1 MTDSKSREALIE
13 FLDYLTR
20 KGMLNSNTAS
30 ARKAA
35 ANKVFGILDEQEA
48 RDLGSI
54 DFEAIIQR
62 FANLEG
68 KNYTPD
74 SLITYKS
81 RAKSALDDFLLYLEN
96 PMAFKVQ
103 GGRSPKR
110 AQEKSENGEG
120 KSSTKSTFAPSAS
133 QVSSHQASDF
143 AIPIPIRSDLT
154 VRISGLPFDLTEGE
168 ATKISNVILAMVY
181 RN

>member
-20 KGMLNSNTAS
+20 KGMLNSNTMA

-35 ANKVFGILDEQEA
+35 VNKVFGILDHEEA
-48 RDLGSI
+48 KDLSSI
-54 DFEAIIQR
+54 DFEDVVLR

-81 RAKSALDDFLLYLEN
+81 RAKSTLDDFLSYVEN

-103 GGRSPKR
+103 GGKGQKKT
-110 AQEKSENGEG
+110 AEKPDNGEKRV
-120 KSSTKSTFAPSAS
+120 KSKMTLSPAPMEASRS
-133 QVSSHQASDF
+133 QVPDF
-143 AIPIPIRSDLT
+143 AIPIPIRNDLT
-154 VRISGLPFDLTEGE
+154 IRVSGLPFDLTEGE
-168 ATKISNVILAMVY
+168 ATKIANVVMAMVY

>member
-1 MTDSKSREALIE
+1 MIDSKSREALIE
-13 FLDYLTR
+13 FLDYLAR
-20 KGMLNSNTAS
+20 KGMLNSNTMA

-35 ANKVFGILDEQEA
+35 VNKVFGILDQEEA
-48 RDLGSI
+48 KDLSSI
-54 DFEAIIQR
+54 DFEDVVQR

-81 RAKSALDDFLLYLEN
+81 RAKSTLDDFLSYVEN

-103 GGRSPKR
+103 GGKGLKKTTEKSDNGDKR
-110 AQEKSENGEG
+110 A
-120 KSSTKSTFAPSAS
+120 SSKMTNSPAPVEVAKP
-133 QVSSHQASDF
+133 QVSDF
-143 AIPIPIRSDLT
+143 TIPIPIRGDLI
-154 VRISGLPFDLTEGE
+154 VRVSGVPFDLTEGE
-168 ATKISNVILAMVY
+168 ATKIANVVMAMVY